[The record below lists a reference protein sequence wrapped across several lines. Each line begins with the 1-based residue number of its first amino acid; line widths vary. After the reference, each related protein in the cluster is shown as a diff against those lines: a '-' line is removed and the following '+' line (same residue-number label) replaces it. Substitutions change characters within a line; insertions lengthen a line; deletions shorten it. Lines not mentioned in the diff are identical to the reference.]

1 MDGVVDTVAG
11 GSVIYSNFTDITRFE
26 AEQVLSKGLEPD
38 RLIAR
43 HLIRDVAINLGG
55 RNLSLNLSV
64 NILLNMFCSDLCEV
78 MMCEIVCIN

>member
-11 GSVIYSNFTDITRFE
+11 GSVIYSNFTDIMQFE
-26 AEQVLSKGLEPD
+26 AEQVLLKGLEPD

-78 MMCEIVCIN
+78 MMCEIVCIK